1 MAAGMVSSVWLERD
15 HSTVKLY
22 YKLGHTIVCFVFRLS
37 TWICDFKKKRR
48 KISRCFGMNI
58 FQSASE

>member
-37 TWICDFKKKRR
+37 TWICDFKKKEE
-48 KISRCFGMNI
+48 KSVV
-58 FQSASE
+58 ALA